1 MTRDRNYSLKRL
13 IALGALGRR
22 FESCR
27 PDSLNPSRREE
38 SQPLFFIVCS
48 ISDEKGALEGA
59 LISSKIY

>member
-27 PDSLNPSRREE
+27 PDSNNPSHTSEFPRLAFLLVE
-38 SQPLFFIVCS
+38 I
-48 ISDEKGALEGA
+48 
-59 LISSKIY
+59 